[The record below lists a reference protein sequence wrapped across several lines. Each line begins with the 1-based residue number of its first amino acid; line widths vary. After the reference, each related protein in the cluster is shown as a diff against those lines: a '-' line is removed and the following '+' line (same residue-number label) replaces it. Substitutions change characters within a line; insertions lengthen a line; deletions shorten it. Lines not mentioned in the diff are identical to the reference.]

1 MRIFQTGYSVASEVS
16 QSTSRQPRLSSL
28 SFLSCF
34 TIADV
39 VLLAQPFAAG
49 VKDTLH
55 LPTVIKFCSNFSLK
69 RLNKK
74 MLNHAEILTL
84 ETLYQKQVS
93 I

>member
-1 MRIFQTGYSVASEVS
+1 MGVLQTGDAVASEVS

-69 RLNKK
+69 RLNKRCLIMQK
-74 MLNHAEILTL
+74 FVTL
-84 ETLYQKQVS
+84 ETCKS
-93 I
+93 